1 MSEVRS
7 EDAKGIVEG
16 EVDLSHLLE
25 KGLPEIKEGE
35 VAKGR
40 VVAITPDSVLVDIG
54 YKSEGIVPA
63 REFLNPDGNLS
74 AKVGEE
80 VEVLIEKKEDEEGL
94 IVLSRDKAVRMRIWE
109 ELNHMYET
117 GSKIEGRVL
126 SRVKGGLTVDIG
138 IKAFLPGSQVDIKP
152 VRNLDAYVGKTIPL
166 QILKLTRTRGNVV
179 VSHRAVLEKE
189 REQMKEE
196 TLRSLEEGQEIDGIV
211 KNILDYGAFIDLGGI
226 DGLLHITDLSWKR
239 VNHPSEVL
247 SPGDQIRVKVLKF
260 DPERERVSLGLK
272 QMRPDPW
279 FDVEE
284 KYPLGSR
291 LRGRV
296 VSLTDYGAFIEL
308 EEGVEGLIHISEMS
322 WTKRIKHPSQM
333 VEVGNEVEAVVL
345 DVDPASK
352 RISLGMRQVE
362 PNPWDT
368 LPERYP
374 VGTRVQGRI
383 KSITDFGVFIEVEEG
398 IDGLVHVSDLTWN
411 RRVSHPSE
419 LYKRSDLVEA
429 MVLNIDKE
437 NERFSLGIKQLE
449 PDPWE
454 GISERYRPGQEVAGT
469 VRGATEFG
477 LFVEL
482 EAGVEGLIH
491 ISELSNERVR
501 SPQDV
506 AKPGDEVK
514 VMILHVDPEE
524 KRIGLSLKAL
534 EE

>member
-1 MSEVRS
+1 LSEANVNPVTLREGEIDLS
-7 EDAKGIVEG
+7 QFLKIGFREIREG
-16 EVDLSHLLE
+16 EVI
-25 KGLPEIKEGE
+25 KGK
-35 VAKGR
+35 
-40 VVAITPDSVLVDIG
+40 VVAITQDSVLVDIG
-54 YKSEGIVPA
+54 YKSEGTVPV
-63 REFLNPDGNLS
+63 REFFGSDGQLA
-74 AKVGEE
+74 AKVGDE
-80 VEVLIEKKEDEEGL
+80 VEVLVEKKEDEEGL
-94 IVLSRDKAVRMRIWE
+94 ILLSRDKAVRIRVWE
-109 ELNHMYET
+109 ELNKIYET
-117 GSKIEGRVL
+117 GAKVEGRVI

-152 VRNLDAYVGKTIPL
+152 VRNLDAFVGKTIPL

-189 REQMKEE
+189 REKLKVE
-196 TLRSLEEGQEIDGIV
+196 TLRNLEEGQEIDGVV

-247 SPGDQIRVKVLKF
+247 NPGDRIRVKVLKF

-272 QMRPDPW
+272 QTKSDPW
-279 FDVEE
+279 LNVEK
-284 KYPLGSR
+284 KYPLGAR
-291 LRGRV
+291 VKGKV

-322 WTKRIKHPSQM
+322 WTKRIKHPSQL
-333 VEVGNEVEAVVL
+333 VEVGSEVETAVL

-352 RISLGMRQVE
+352 RISLGMRQIE
-362 PNPWDT
+362 PNPWET

-374 VGTRVQGRI
+374 VGTRI
-383 KSITDFGVFIEVEEG
+383 KSRVKSVTDFGIFIEVEEG
-398 IDGLVHVSDLTWN
+398 IDGLVHISDLTWN

-419 LYKRSDLVEA
+419 LYKKGDIVEA
-429 MVLNIDKE
+429 AVLNIDKE

-449 PDPWE
+449 ADPWA
-454 GISERYRPGQEVAGT
+454 GIADRYRPGQEIKGI

-482 EAGVEGLIH
+482 EPGVEGLIH

-534 EE
+534 E

>member
-1 MSEVRS
+1 M
-7 EDAKGIVEG
+7 
-16 EVDLSHLLE
+16 
-25 KGLPEIKEGE
+25 
-35 VAKGR
+35 
-40 VVAITPDSVLVDIG
+40 
-54 YKSEGIVPA
+54 
-63 REFLNPDGNLS
+63 
-74 AKVGEE
+74 
-80 VEVLIEKKEDEEGL
+80 
-94 IVLSRDKAVRMRIWE
+94 
-109 ELNHMYET
+109 
-117 GSKIEGRVL
+117 
-126 SRVKGGLTVDIG
+126 
-138 IKAFLPGSQVDIKP
+138 
-152 VRNLDAYVGKTIPL
+152 
-166 QILKLTRTRGNVV
+166 
-179 VSHRAVLEKE
+179 
-189 REQMKEE
+189 
-196 TLRSLEEGQEIDGIV
+196 
-211 KNILDYGAFIDLGGI
+211 
-226 DGLLHITDLSWKR
+226 
-239 VNHPSEVL
+239 
-247 SPGDQIRVKVLKF
+247 
-260 DPERERVSLGLK
+260 
-272 QMRPDPW
+272 
-279 FDVEE
+279 
-284 KYPLGSR
+284 
-291 LRGRV
+291 
-296 VSLTDYGAFIEL
+296 SLTDYGAFIEL